1 MSETT
6 IPGRLQP
13 LKTITAYIQPKEMI
27 KITSIQSRSARIR
40 RLCVI
45 ATAIATALAT
55 LEASAAD
62 PVTHPLS
69 RDHVNLVRVQ
79 GQKITDVVYDTNAL
93 AITTDKARGIV
104 FVRVN
109 PSWLESA
116 ATDTTSAFFNTETDN
131 IGVRFLVSAV
141 PSQTVELVPETRV
154 GENTMAN
161 EARLALAAPLAPLQ
175 EGDFVSGLKKLV
187 TKSFSGELKPEVAGL
202 GTLTQAENEKSF
214 AVMPPP
220 DGFVVWRGFKV
231 RETQAFVTTDKLTE
245 TLVFTRI
252 TPKAALPDAAAL
264 AKALPGVLAVAQE
277 VKSGSMLQ
285 TEITVIRSRE
295 SAAAGTDFYESALTL
310 LAGDAPA
317 HGQTKR
323 P

>member
-1 MSETT
+1 MTQFTSTKSITT
-6 IPGRLQP
+6 
-13 LKTITAYIQPKEMI
+13 
-27 KITSIQSRSARIR
+27 RIR
-40 RLCVI
+40 YACFLL
-45 ATAIATALAT
+45 TAAALAPAV
-55 LEASAAD
+55 ASAAD

-93 AITTDKARGIV
+93 AITADKARGIV

-141 PSQTVELVPETRV
+141 PSQTVELIPETRL
-154 GENTMAN
+154 GENTHDN

-187 TKSFSGELKPEVAGL
+187 AKSFSGELRPEAAGL
-202 GTLTQAENEKSF
+202 GSLTQAENERSF
-214 AVMPPP
+214 AVLPPP
-220 DGFVVWRGFKV
+220 EGFVVWRGFKV
-231 RETQAFVTTDKLTE
+231 RETQAFVTSDKLTE
-245 TLVFTRI
+245 TLIFTRI
-252 TPKAALPDAAAL
+252 SPKAALPDAAAL

-277 VKSGSMLQ
+277 VRSGEQLQ

-295 SAAAGTDFYESALTL
+295 SATVGADSYESALTL
-310 LAGDAPA
+310 LAGDTPDRVKAN
-317 HGQTKR
+317 R

>member
-1 MSETT
+1 MTKSISTRAMSAC
-6 IPGRLQP
+6 IKHACFL
-13 LKTITAYIQPKEMI
+13 LTA
-27 KITSIQSRSARIR
+27 A
-40 RLCVI
+40 
-45 ATAIATALAT
+45 AAAIAPNV
-55 LEASAAD
+55 ASAAD

-93 AITTDKARGIV
+93 AITADKARGIV

-141 PSQTVELVPETRV
+141 PSQTVELIPETRL
-154 GENTMAN
+154 GENTLAN

-187 TKSFSGELKPEVAGL
+187 AKSFTGELKPEAAGL
-202 GTLTQAENEKSF
+202 GSLTQAENERSF
-214 AVMPPP
+214 AVLPPP
-220 DGFVVWRGFKV
+220 EGFVLWRGFKV
-231 RETQAFVTTDKLTE
+231 RETQAFVTSDKLTE

-252 TPKAALPDAAAL
+252 TPKAALPDTAAL
-264 AKALPGVLAVAQE
+264 AKALPGVLTVAQE
-277 VKSGSMLQ
+277 VRSGAQLQ
-285 TEITVIRSRE
+285 TEITVIRNRE
-295 SAAAGTDFYESALTL
+295 SAAAGTDSYESALTR
-310 LAGDAPA
+310 LAGDVPVRA
-317 HGQTKR
+317 QVNR